1 MPSIVA
7 SLSRWVKTRKVILLL
22 LLLLALASFLRIYD
36 LGAESIWF
44 DEAHSVSVS
53 SQNFASV
60 IRGAAS
66 GHHPPLYFLALH
78 FWISFFGSSEVS
90 LRAISAIFGI
100 ISVLITYLIG
110 CALFD
115 RRVGLISSLLSAIS
129 LFHIQYSQEARPY
142 SLLLLLSLL
151 SFLFFI
157 QILKRD
163 RKWYY
168 PCYLLFNIL
177 LCYTHVFGLFTIA
190 AQISFVLLL
199 WTKYQP
205 QRFKLF
211 ALQAATLVAILPL
224 VFLLGHVAISTV
236 QQGFWIPEPSLILI
250 LGWIHAR
257 SWSETLL
264 VFIFFCLAVIAPFS
278 VRAIEGKW
286 TSRGPIQSL
295 KGMSWNIKLE
305 AIDEFFLVGMW
316 LFLPIVL
323 AFMVSKII
331 IPILGPRYLIGV
343 SPAFYLLVAKGLS
356 GLNTKKAIYSILIV
370 IVVLSAHS
378 VVNYYVHD
386 VKQQWREVAKLVELN
401 SEENDVTIFCASFVQ
416 MPFDYYYQGEL
427 VKFGL
432 DKNIKDIQE
441 IAAFVNNAISGKE
454 RLWLILSQAPRDPPI
469 ESYLTERLGDD
480 SILMEQE
487 FVGVRV
493 LLFDLE
499 ENDAG
504 EIMRQAL
511 HKNNT

>member
-1 MPSIVA
+1 M
-7 SLSRWVKTRKVILLL
+7 
-22 LLLLALASFLRIYD
+22 
-36 LGAESIWF
+36 
-44 DEAHSVSVS
+44 
-53 SQNFASV
+53 
-60 IRGAAS
+60 
-66 GHHPPLYFLALH
+66 
-78 FWISFFGSSEVS
+78 
-90 LRAISAIFGI
+90 
-100 ISVLITYLIG
+100 
-110 CALFD
+110 
-115 RRVGLISSLLSAIS
+115 
-129 LFHIQYSQEARPY
+129 
-142 SLLLLLSLL
+142 
-151 SFLFFI
+151 
-157 QILKRD
+157 
-163 RKWYY
+163 
-168 PCYLLFNIL
+168 
-177 LCYTHVFGLFTIA
+177 
-190 AQISFVLLL
+190 
-199 WTKYQP
+199 
-205 QRFKLF
+205 
-211 ALQAATLVAILPL
+211 
-224 VFLLGHVAISTV
+224 
-236 QQGFWIPEPSLILI
+236 
-250 LGWIHAR
+250 
-257 SWSETLL
+257 L